1 MTTPDAPAPGP
12 PDPAATDAGRVRR
25 TRPAR
30 AGPNRTFG
38 PSAAPSAAADAAP
51 GPSATGRNDPPPASD
66 APVSEAIA
74 QAVQLGYRVIGKNI
88 DQGRAAA
95 EQFRA
100 GQYNVRDVPH
110 DLNQMT
116 LRLLSLTRELSV
128 TACDILERVLRDPG
142 FPGAVQ
148 RAASPPRD
156 GTDGSTGRRDF
167 TPPPFYTAGT
177 APSGPTRPATEP
189 ATPPPT
195 TTTSSPAAVE
205 LSCKF
210 VGKRPAVVRA
220 ASLARPDAPTP
231 LALNALAALDSSV
244 PPIGPVTFSADGSG
258 GVVANITIT
267 DEQPAGLY
275 SGVICAADTQI
286 ALGVLTIEI
295 PG

>member
-1 MTTPDAPAPGP
+1 MTIPDAPLPGP
-12 PDPAATDAGRVRR
+12 PDSVPADPDRVRR
-25 TRPAR
+25 PSAAR
-30 AGPNRTFG
+30 AGPNRTFS
-38 PSAAPSAAADAAP
+38 PAPAP
-51 GPSATGRNDPPPASD
+51 DPASGLAGAGRSDPPPASD

-74 QAVQLGYRVIGKNI
+74 QAVQLGYRVIGENI

-100 GQYNVRDVPH
+100 GQYNVRDVPR

-128 TACDILERVLRDPG
+128 TAYDILERVLRDPG

-148 RAASPPRD
+148 RAASPPGA
-156 GTDGSTGRRDF
+156 GTPEGTGRRDF
-167 TPPPFYTAGT
+167 TPRPFYPAGA
-177 APSGPTRPATEP
+177 APTGPAAEP
-189 ATPPPT
+189 TPPPAAT
-195 TTTSSPAAVE
+195 NSPATVE
-205 LSCKF
+205 LSCNF
-210 VGKRPAVVRA
+210 VGKRLAVVRA

-231 LALNALAALDSSV
+231 LVLDTLATLGSSV

>member
-1 MTTPDAPAPGP
+1 
-12 PDPAATDAGRVRR
+12 
-25 TRPAR
+25 
-30 AGPNRTFG
+30 
-38 PSAAPSAAADAAP
+38 
-51 GPSATGRNDPPPASD
+51 
-66 APVSEAIA
+66 
-74 QAVQLGYRVIGKNI
+74 VQLGYRVIGENI

-95 EQFRA
+95 QQFRA

-128 TACDILERVLRDPG
+128 TAYDILERVLQDPN
-142 FPGAVQ
+142 FPGAVP

-156 GTDGSTGRRDF
+156 GTPK
-167 TPPPFYTAGT
+167 PPPFYAAATA
-177 APSGPTRPATEP
+177 SSRPAGPAPGDPREP
-189 ATPPPT
+189 ATPA
-195 TTTSSPAAVE
+195 PAATVE
-205 LSCKF
+205 LSCNF
-210 VGKRPAVVRA
+210 IGNRPAVLRA

-231 LALNALAALDSSV
+231 LLLSALAALDASV
-244 PPIGPVTFSADGSG
+244 RPISPVTFSAADGG
-258 GVVANITIT
+258 GVVANITIA